1 MRNGKLRG
9 LLITVMLLVFLAGL
23 ASILYPYIWG
33 AAVDSSIASIAKDFL
48 EREEPEL
55 PATTVIIDSVKPEKG
70 KPYPEL
76 WEDMVRYNQ
85 NIAAQGQSGLSCAYD
100 YQKAS
105 FQLADYGLPDEIFGV
120 LSIPAIDLEMPIY
133 LGATEQH
140 MANGA
145 AHLSQ
150 TSLPIGGMD
159 TNCVIAGHRGYSGAS
174 YFRYL
179 DKLHVGDARAMV
191 GENDLDGVRRDRRG
205 HMTAAGV
212 DDHVDLCL
220 VRRDGDAADH
230 GRSKAELLQHGFD
243 MPGGFSGTGKIV
255 AGNLILTDERA
266 HFAPVTPC

>member
-9 LLITVMLLVFLAGL
+9 LLITLMLLVFLAGL

-33 AAVDSSIASIAKDFL
+33 AAVDSSIASTVKDFL
-48 EREEPEL
+48 DREEPEL
-55 PATTVIIDSVKPEKG
+55 PATTVIIDSVEPEKV

-85 NIAAQGQSGLSCAYD
+85 SIAAQGQSGLSCAYD

-105 FQLADYGLPDEIFGV
+105 FRLADYGLPDEIFGV

-140 MANGA
+140 MADGA

-179 DKLHVGDARAMV
+179 D
-191 GENDLDGVRRDRRG
+191 
-205 HMTAAGV
+205 
-212 DDHVDLCL
+212 
-220 VRRDGDAADH
+220 
-230 GRSKAELLQHGFD
+230 
-243 MPGGFSGTGKIV
+243 
-255 AGNLILTDERA
+255 
-266 HFAPVTPC
+266 